1 MQDTL
6 ITQLGIGDSDAAPRN
21 ASYLAED
28 PDIVIQRGELTQ
40 KKARLEEVL
49 GKLFNF
55 TAV

>member
-6 ITQLGIGDSDAAPRN
+6 INQLGIGDSDATQRN

-28 PDIVIQRGELTQ
+28 PEVVSQRGELMQ
-40 KKARLEEVL
+40 KKTRLEEVL

-55 TAV
+55 SAV